1 MMGLYIRD
9 DSVRELAIKLAVQ
22 EGCTITDAVRR
33 AIEDKLRQHATEHD
47 ERWRVLREIQAKLA
61 ELPDLRPGFT
71 DKDLYDESGL
81 PIL

>member
-1 MMGLYIRD
+1 MGLYIRD
-9 DSVRELAIKLAVQ
+9 DTVRDLATKLATQ

-33 AIEDKLRQHATEHD
+33 AIEDKLHQHAMEHD
-47 ERWRVLREIQAKLA
+47 ERWRVLREIQARLA

-71 DKDLYDESGL
+71 DQDLYDEAGL

>member
-9 DSVRELAIKLAVQ
+9 DSVRELATKLAAQ

-47 ERWRVLREIQAKLA
+47 ERWRGLREIQAKLA

>member
-1 MMGLYIRD
+1 MGLYIRD
-9 DSVRELAIKLAVQ
+9 DSVRELATKLAVQ

-71 DKDLYDESGL
+71 DKDLYDEFGL